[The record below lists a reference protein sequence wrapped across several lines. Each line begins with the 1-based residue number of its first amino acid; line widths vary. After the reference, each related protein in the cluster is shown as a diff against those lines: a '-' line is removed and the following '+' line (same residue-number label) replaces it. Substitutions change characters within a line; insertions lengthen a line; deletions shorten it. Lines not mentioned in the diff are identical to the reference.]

1 MKKQLIVALALC
13 TLQTMQSG
21 AAPMQMTNTVIAAT
35 APVPV
40 QQSNP
45 PQPLQISEMH
55 IAGHP
60 QPSSGQ
66 PVMGM
71 PQPSMNTTKP
81 VAPVTVPVTSQ
92 TSQTNSTPMAIQPVQ
107 AAPVT
112 LTPNTPGTV
121 SPTEIKKQLQ
131 DLQDHI
137 TQVSQ
142 QLDMVTTTK

>member
-1 MKKQLIVALALC
+1 MKKQLIVALGLC
-13 TLQTMQSG
+13 TLQTMQAG

-81 VAPVTVPVTSQ
+81 VASVTVPV

-112 LTPNTPGTV
+112 LTPSTPGTV
-121 SPTEIKKQLQ
+121 SPAEIKKQLQ